1 MDIADAL
8 FSTPAMS
15 AIFSTTS
22 QVRHMLAFEAG
33 LARAQ
38 ARLGLIPIAAAD
50 AIDAACSVD
59 RFDVDALCQAAIP
72 AASLAVPLVHALTA
86 QVEGDGKRY
95 VHLGATSQDAV
106 DTALVLQMRDGFD
119 LLESGLLALADI
131 CAEHADAHRH
141 AVMAGRTLLQQA
153 VPVTFG
159 LKAARWLALVLRQLE
174 ALRELRPR
182 VLVVQLGGA
191 AGTLAAL
198 GDGGLDVVD
207 ELAAELSL
215 GVPELPWHAERDRI
229 GDVASRLAVLA
240 GALGKIAL
248 DLALLAQT
256 EVSEV
261 AEGAG
266 EGKGAS
272 SAMPQKRNPVD
283 AVEAL
288 AAARLAIAAANG
300 LLNGLVQE
308 HERAI
313 GAWQAEWSTLPG
325 AFRWTS
331 GALVHVRAALVDLDV
346 DVEQMRANLERTRG
360 LIMAESLTTALA
372 SRVGRAAAYDLV
384 QSVTRRVAASSR
396 TLGAIARED
405 AAIVGALPGPELDRA
420 LDPLA
425 YLGSTDR
432 LIDRTLASYRRDG
445 RGTRASR

>member
-1 MDIADAL
+1 
-8 FSTPAMS
+8 
-15 AIFSTTS
+15 
-22 QVRHMLAFEAG
+22 
-33 LARAQ
+33 
-38 ARLGLIPIAAAD
+38 
-50 AIDAACSVD
+50 
-59 RFDVDALCQAAIP
+59 
-72 AASLAVPLVHALTA
+72 
-86 QVEGDGKRY
+86 
-95 VHLGATSQDAV
+95 
-106 DTALVLQMRDGFD
+106 
-119 LLESGLLALADI
+119 
-131 CAEHADAHRH
+131 
-141 AVMAGRTLLQQA
+141 
-153 VPVTFG
+153 
-159 LKAARWLALVLRQLE
+159 
-174 ALRELRPR
+174 

-198 GDGGLDVVD
+198 GDAGLDVVD
-207 ELAAELSL
+207 ELAGELGL
-215 GVPELPWHAERDRI
+215 GAPELPWHAERDRI
-229 GDVASRLAVLA
+229 GDVASRLAVIA
-240 GALGKIAL
+240 GGLGTIAL

-256 EVSEV
+256 EVGEV

-300 LLNGLVQE
+300 LLGGLVQE

-313 GAWQAEWSTLPG
+313 GAWQAEWSTLPDL
-325 AFRWTS
+325 FRWTS
-331 GALVHVRAALVDLDV
+331 GALAHVRAALVDLDV
-346 DVEQMRANLERTRG
+346 DVERMRANLEQTRG

-384 QSVTRRVAASSR
+384 QSAARRVAASSQ

-405 AAIVGALPGPELDRA
+405 AAIVAALPGPELERA

-432 LIDRTLASYRRDG
+432 LIDRTLASYRHDG